1 MKNVRRRVLNTTFM
15 AGIITASAS
24 MGLQGCDSINQYV
37 PGGSDML
44 ASALGMDL
52 SFKISGAPADD
63 VEATYFYLMR
73 TKTMLGTLDKQ
84 GQGLAGEFAR
94 TFDIKVNAATDAGMA
109 ELAEE
114 SAKIDP
120 ESMSDEQKQWVEKN
134 LPMMQAWAYAA
145 ASVGGSAWSLGTAAA
160 NAVEQDPVGI
170 GKKAY
175 DAWPDVEATLEKV
188 EPVITSGRA
197 MVENGLRLAK
207 ATGVTPPTPEEERA
221 NASKLASQGL
231 PAGEE
236 AEFS

>member
-44 ASALGMDL
+44 TSALGMDL
-52 SFKISGAPADD
+52 SFKVSGAPADD
-63 VEATYFYLMR
+63 VEAAYFYLMR

-94 TFDIKVNAATDAGMA
+94 TFDIQVNTATDAGMA

-114 SAKIDP
+114 AAKIDP
-120 ESMSDEQKQWVEKN
+120 ESMSDNQKQWLEKN
-134 LPMMQAWAYAA
+134 LPMLVAWVYAA
-145 ASVGGSAWSLGTAAA
+145 VSVGDSGWSLATAAT
-160 NAVEQDPVGI
+160 NAFEQDPVGI

-175 DAWPDVEATLEKV
+175 DAWPDVKASLEKV
-188 EPVITSGRA
+188 EPVFTSGKA
-197 MVENGLRLAK
+197 VVENAIRLAK